1 MHTIHRISALCAL
14 GFLAMFIAV
23 SVLNVPGVA
32 PHAPVISRALCGAS
46 LICGILYFSMRR
58 HAPAGA
64 KFANGGVTAST
75 SDKRFSDVAANANAK
90 HSLLELCDYL
100 KNPEKYQSLGAVMP
114 KGVLLYGPP
123 GTGKTLLA
131 RALAGEAG
139 VPFYAMSGSDFV
151 EMYAGVGASR
161 VRSLFQKARK
171 DGKCVIFI
179 DEIDALG
186 KPRSATSSDERD
198 QTLNA
203 LLCEMSGFSP
213 DSGVLVIAATNRP
226 DMLDAALTRPGRFDR
241 QIEVGLPGREE
252 RLAILK
258 LVFRSRRLEDEG
270 SLERWAERTVTFSGA
285 ALECLA
291 NEAALLAVSR
301 NHGRISA
308 QDMEDAYVRAVAGAP
323 GQRCADEKTLRA
335 IAIHESGHALASRLL
350 QPESTVARVSIL
362 PGAGGLA
369 GYNLTI
375 PEEKQLHTR
384 GDLTARIDVLLAGRA
399 AEMVKLGEQGVSTG
413 ASQDLARA
421 TEIAQEMIARLGM
434 GEACYRTCGNTEAVQ
449 AEADALL
456 RRRFE
461 SVTALL
467 KRHVDRLDAI
477 ASALLERETLNAEEL
492 DQLALRTRAA

>member
-1 MHTIHRISALCAL
+1 MHPIRRISAACAL
-14 GFLAMFIAV
+14 AFLAMLVAV
-23 SVLNVPGVA
+23 GVMGVPGMADYA
-32 PHAPVISRALCGAS
+32 PYIARGLCGAA
-46 LICGILYFSMRR
+46 LICGIVYFSMRS
-58 HAPAGA
+58 HAPSGA
-64 KFANGGVTAST
+64 MFSSGSVAAST
-75 SDKRFSDVAANANAK
+75 SNKRFSDVAANANAK

-100 KNPEKYQSLGAVMP
+100 KNPDKYRALGAVMP
-114 KGVLLYGPP
+114 RGVLLYGPP

-151 EMYAGVGASR
+151 EMYAGVGAGR

-171 DGKCVIFI
+171 DGRCVIFI

-186 KPRSATSSDERD
+186 KSRSATSSDERD

-258 LVFRSRRLEDEG
+258 LVFRNRQLAGDVA
-270 SLERWAERTVTFSGA
+270 LARWAERTVTFSGA

-291 NEAALLAVSR
+291 NEAALLAVARAHEAIDAS
-301 NHGRISA
+301 
-308 QDMEDAYVRAVAGAP
+308 DMEEAYVRAVAGAP
-323 GQRCADEKTLRA
+323 GQRCADERTLRT
-335 IAIHESGHALASRLL
+335 IAIHEAGHALASRLL
-350 QPESTVARVSIL
+350 QPQATVARVSIL
-362 PGAGGLA
+362 PGAGGAA

-384 GDLTARIDVLLAGRA
+384 GDLTARIGVLLAGRA
-399 AEMVKLGEQGVSTG
+399 AEMLKLGAQGVSTG
-413 ASQDLARA
+413 ASQDLKQATAIAR
-421 TEIAQEMIARLGM
+421 EMIAKLGM
-434 GEACYRTCGNTEAVQ
+434 GDACYRVCDDGEAAQ
-449 AEADALL
+449 REMD
-456 RRRFE
+456 
-461 SVTALL
+461 ALL
-467 KRHVDRLDAI
+467 KRCFDDVTALIERNADRLDAI
-477 ASALLERETLNAEEL
+477 VQALLERETLDADGL
-492 DQLALRTRAA
+492 DALVTGAA